1 MGSNKH
7 KGPSNSISNKYKLEK
22 AASLRSLMYNRKKC
36 LRKTTMKK
44 SSTNNLLL
52 QTLAST
58 TMQNHLFLANEKMS
72 LNMI

>member
-52 QTLAST
+52 QTLRIYNYAKPSISG
-58 TMQNHLFLANEKMS
+58 K
-72 LNMI
+72 